1 MEISENQLWEIVSQV
16 VLSELERLG
25 RTPPDSRDSLSNPR
39 QRIIRMCRLIYTR
52 QLTDSAGGN
61 VSLRIGDTV
70 YITPRYMG
78 EHRQWEIAPDD
89 IILAKIDSS
98 EQSSR
103 GVQPPSIAKRPFTV
117 IEGSA
122 ERISREG
129 SVHFGIYKNFPH
141 IGAIIH
147 AHPANCLVFACS
159 GREMPSVTAMAEHFR
174 IGTVPIVPDAPPG
187 SDELASYVIETF
199 KKRHKENKALVVL
212 MPNHGVV
219 VAGKDINEAYVILES
234 VETNARV
241 FLMRRLLETS

>member
-1 MEISENQLWEIVSQV
+1 MEISENRLREIVSQV

-39 QRIIRMCRLIYTR
+39 QRIIQICRLIYTR

-61 VSLRIGDTV
+61 VSLRIGDNV

-78 EHRQWEIAPDD
+78 EHHQWEIGPDD
-89 IILAKIDSS
+89 IILAKID
-98 EQSSR
+98 
-103 GVQPPSIAKRPFTV
+103 GTV
-117 IEGSA
+117 IEGLAS
-122 ERISREG
+122 RISREG
-129 SVHFGIYKNFPH
+129 SVHFSVYRNFKD
-141 IGAIIH
+141 IGAVIH
-147 AHPANCLVFACS
+147 AHPANCLVFACCS
-159 GREMPSVTAMAEHFR
+159 KEMPSVTAMAEHFC
-174 IGTVPIVPDAPPG
+174 IGTVPLIDDAPPG

-199 KKRHKENKALVVL
+199 KRRRQENEALVVL

-241 FLMRRLLETS
+241 FLMKRLLEI